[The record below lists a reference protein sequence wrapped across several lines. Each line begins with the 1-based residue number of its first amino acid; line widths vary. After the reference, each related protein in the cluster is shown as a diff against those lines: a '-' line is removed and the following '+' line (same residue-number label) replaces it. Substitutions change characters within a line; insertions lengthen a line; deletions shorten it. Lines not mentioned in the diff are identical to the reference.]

1 MVIDTQ
7 KENLCVNKLVTKKK
21 EIIFVEGDMI
31 VPDSKPDILSTICTS
46 GVISIYKKELSE
58 GKLRIEG
65 NINAY
70 VMYLPEDSNEKIRG
84 LNPTLDFSE
93 SINIP
98 NCNENMNL
106 RMNSN
111 IKSIECKVVNG
122 RKITI
127 KAAIEVNCK
136 VYSNEEMEVINNV
149 ANNDNIKMLKQDL
162 KVNSLLG
169 MEENKIYA
177 KENIAIDNI
186 DNLAEILKANV
197 KICNQ
202 DVKVSYNKV
211 LTKAEAEFKIM
222 YLTEDNRI
230 NLVTSNIPVVGFSD
244 IPNVTDNNIC
254 DVDYQIKNLILKPNS
269 VEEHS
274 IYVEMEVSTLCMV
287 YEEKNINLIQDL
299 YSPCENIEFNR
310 KTVNTITDKCNKKD
324 IAQIKEKVNIPN
336 MENKKIIDVDIMPT
350 INKKENTNSTI
361 ILEGE
366 ISMKFVLINNEDMQV
381 DTQNVNLPFEY
392 QVDAKNADL
401 NTSTKID
408 VKSQNFIVQDNG
420 DVMCNVDLLMDTDL
434 YKNTSL
440 NVINEIEDNGPRE
453 EQDYNVVMYIVKKDD
468 TLWKIAKRFGTTIE
482 DIVKVNGI
490 EDENK
495 IYPNQKLYIP
505 RYVKKQSEKENLISN
520 YA

>member
-1 MVIDTQ
+1 
-7 KENLCVNKLVTKKK
+7 
-21 EIIFVEGDMI
+21 
-31 VPDSKPDILSTICTS
+31 
-46 GVISIYKKELSE
+46 
-58 GKLRIEG
+58 
-65 NINAY
+65 
-70 VMYLPEDSNEKIRG
+70 
-84 LNPTLDFSE
+84 
-93 SINIP
+93 
-98 NCNENMNL
+98 
-106 RMNSN
+106 
-111 IKSIECKVVNG
+111 
-122 RKITI
+122 
-127 KAAIEVNCK
+127 
-136 VYSNEEMEVINNV
+136 
-149 ANNDNIKMLKQDL
+149 
-162 KVNSLLG
+162 
-169 MEENKIYA
+169 
-177 KENIAIDNI
+177 
-186 DNLAEILKANV
+186 
-197 KICNQ
+197 
-202 DVKVSYNKV
+202 
-211 LTKAEAEFKIM
+211 
-222 YLTEDNRI
+222 
-230 NLVTSNIPVVGFSD
+230 
-244 IPNVTDNNIC
+244 
-254 DVDYQIKNLILKPNS
+254 
-269 VEEHS
+269 
-274 IYVEMEVSTLCMV
+274 
-287 YEEKNINLIQDL
+287 
-299 YSPCENIEFNR
+299 
-310 KTVNTITDKCNKKD
+310 
-324 IAQIKEKVNIPN
+324 